1 MATHYQSGAW
11 NSSSILQGYGLMA
24 VIGAYEPTR
33 EDVKRLNSRSGGEH
47 AGHGNWMQ
55 TFNPKPVIKKGPP
68 TKVYEYGQGSEV
80 VIKSRLPG
88 LPQRKVSKFKGFKK
102 TPNVILKIG
111 ASRDVDG
118 VQETEETVKG
128 PVVDPILE
136 KTRKG
141 SDVSMGS
148 SNYESDNGSGSV
160 YSEVYS
166 RFVPPTPLV
175 STTNNAEA
183 KFITDMLYGYTGQS
197 RRDKRSKRPE
207 SSLSNHGRSYK
218 KLNMITPSD
227 PDADMA

>member
-55 TFNPKPVIKKGPP
+55 TFNPKPVIKNGPP

-80 VIKSRLPG
+80 VIRSRGPG

-118 VQETEETVKG
+118 VQETVNVPLTDE
-128 PVVDPILE
+128 ILE
-136 KTRKG
+136 RNRRL
-141 SDVSMGS
+141 SDVSMKTS
-148 SNYESDNGSGSV
+148 SSSSIQAPSTV
-160 YSEVYS
+160 YSQVSS
-166 RFVPPTPLV
+166 RYVQPTPNV
-175 STTNNAEA
+175 STTNNEQA
-183 KFITDMLYGYTGQS
+183 KQIT
-197 RRDKRSKRPE
+197 
-207 SSLSNHGRSYK
+207 
-218 KLNMITPSD
+218 NMIYGPAYESGLSSQKSQIVPKQKSYNFVDYRAAKTSD
-227 PDADMA
+227 SDSL

>member
-24 VIGAYEPTR
+24 VIGAHEPTR

-55 TFNPKPVIKKGPP
+55 TFNPKPVIKNGPP

-88 LPQRKVSKFKGFKK
+88 LPQRKVSKFKGLKK

-118 VQETEETVKG
+118 VQETVNVPIT
-128 PVVDPILE
+128 DDILE
-136 KTRKG
+136 RNRRLSDASMKSKSSSSSG
-141 SDVSMGS
+141 SDIAPSSIYSQVS
-148 SNYESDNGSGSV
+148 
-160 YSEVYS
+160 S
-166 RFVPPTPLV
+166 RYVAPTPFV
-175 STTNNAEA
+175 STTNNNEA
-183 KFITDMLYGYTGQS
+183 KNITNMIYGPADDSDWASQKSNKG
-197 RRDKRSKRPE
+197 KRS
-207 SSLSNHGRSYK
+207 GRNTFTFK
-218 KLNMITPSD
+218 PSD
-227 PDADMA
+227 TDDDMV